1 MRMNAY
7 IEYCVDGYH
16 NVKVPV
22 VSLRKQLQTII
33 KETADIFTAPFS
45 VDVVI
50 NDIGRMSVGLDENTV
65 LCYKSADLETQL
77 TALGDLSAE
86 GNVTFYFGDYSV
98 MSRKYLIPYELALD
112 VLEHWTETGE
122 LSGKVIWTDKLY

>member
-1 MRMNAY
+1 MNTY

-22 VSLRKQLQTII
+22 VSLREQLQTI
-33 KETADIFTAPFS
+33 KNETADIFTAPFA

-50 NDIGRMSVGLDENTV
+50 DDIGRISIGLDENTV
-65 LCYKSADLETQL
+65 LCYKSVDLETQL

-98 MSRKYLIPYELALD
+98 MSRKYLIPYELASD

-122 LSGKVIWTDKLY
+122 LSGKVIWTDKLF

>member
-1 MRMNAY
+1 MNAY

-16 NVKVPV
+16 DVRLPV
-22 VSLRKQLQTII
+22 VSLREQLQTIKI
-33 KETADIFTAPFS
+33 ETADIFTAPFA

-50 NDIGRMSVGLDENTV
+50 DDIGKMSIGLDENTV

-77 TALGDLSAE
+77 TVLGDQSAE
-86 GNVTFYFGDYSV
+86 ENATFYFGDYSV
-98 MSRKYLIPYELALD
+98 MSRKYLIPYQLALD

-122 LSGKVIWTDKLY
+122 LSGKVIWTDKIY

>member
-1 MRMNAY
+1 MNAY

-22 VSLRKQLQTII
+22 VSLREQLRTI
-33 KETADIFTAPFS
+33 KNETSDIFTAPFA

-50 NDIGRMSVGLDENTV
+50 DEIGRMSIGLDENTV
-65 LCYKSADLETQL
+65 LCYKSADIETQL

-86 GNVTFYFGDYSV
+86 GNVSFYFGDYSV

-112 VLEHWTETGE
+112 VLEHWTETGK
-122 LSGKVIWTDKLY
+122 LSEKVIWTDKIY

>member
-1 MRMNAY
+1 MNAY

-16 NVKVPV
+16 NVKAPV
-22 VSLRKQLQTII
+22 VSLREQFQSI
-33 KETADIFTAPFS
+33 KTETADIFTSPFA

-50 NDIGRMSVGLDENTV
+50 DEIGRMSIGLDEDTV

-77 TALGDLSAE
+77 TALGDLTAE

>member
-1 MRMNAY
+1 MNAY

-16 NVKVPV
+16 NVKVPI
-22 VSLRKQLQTII
+22 VSLREQLQTITD
-33 KETADIFTAPFS
+33 ETADIFTAPFAA
-45 VDVVI
+45 DVVI
-50 NDIGRMSVGLDENTV
+50 DEIGRMSVGLDKDTI

-77 TALGDLSAE
+77 TALGDLTAE
-86 GNVTFYFGDYSV
+86 GNAVFYFGDYSV

-122 LSGKVIWTDKLY
+122 LSGKVVWTDKLY

>member
-1 MRMNAY
+1 MNAY

-16 NVKVPV
+16 DVKVPV
-22 VSLRKQLQTII
+22 VSLREQLQSI
-33 KETADIFTAPFS
+33 KNETADIFTAPFA

-50 NDIGRMSVGLDENTV
+50 NEIGRISIGLDKNTV
-65 LCYKSADLETQL
+65 LCYKSADTEAQL
-77 TALGDLSAE
+77 TSLGDLNAE
-86 GNVTFYFGDYSV
+86 GNVSFYFGDYSV

-112 VLEHWTETGE
+112 VLKYWTETGE

>member
-1 MRMNAY
+1 MNAY

-22 VSLRKQLQTII
+22 VSLREQLQTI
-33 KETADIFTAPFS
+33 KNETADIFTAPFA

-50 NDIGRMSVGLDENTV
+50 NEIGRMSVGLDENTV
-65 LCYKSADLETQL
+65 LCYKSADMETQL
-77 TALGDLSAE
+77 TALGDPNAE

-98 MSRKYLIPYELALD
+98 MSKKYLIPYELALD
-112 VLEHWTETGE
+112 ILEHWTENGE
-122 LSGKVIWTDKLY
+122 LSGKVVWTDKLY

>member
-1 MRMNAY
+1 MNVY

-16 NVKVPV
+16 DVKVPV
-22 VSLRKQLQTII
+22 VSLREQLRTI
-33 KETADIFTAPFS
+33 KSETADIFTAPFA

-50 NDIGRMSVGLDENTV
+50 DEIGRMSIGLDENTV

-122 LSGKVIWTDKLY
+122 LSGKVMWTDKLY

>member
-7 IEYCVDGYH
+7 VEYCVDGYH
-16 NVKVPV
+16 DVKAPV
-22 VSLRKQLQTII
+22 VSLREQLQTIGN
-33 KETADIFTAPFS
+33 ETVNIFNAPFT

-50 NDIGRMSVGLDENTV
+50 DEIGRMSIGLDKNTV

-86 GNVTFYFGDYSV
+86 GNVSFYFGDYSV
-98 MSRKYLIPYELALD
+98 MSRKYLIPYEIALD

-122 LSGKVIWTDKLY
+122 LSGKVMWTDKLY

>member
-1 MRMNAY
+1 MNAY